1 MEMLY
6 QYIWKYGLAGTDLR
20 TIDGRRVEVLRPGRH
35 NSDAGPDFTGARL
48 RIDGVEWGG
57 NVEVHVR
64 ASDWFRH
71 HHEEDT
77 AYSNVILHVVGI
89 SDTRVPD
96 GRGSHIPQTLITF
109 PESFIRLYGR
119 LAEKIKAVTCEDM
132 LGALPPLVVSDWLST
147 LTVER
152 MQVKARRITDTYELL
167 GHDWEWT
174 CFAALARA
182 LGFGLNSEPLEILAR
197 MVPPRLLSKHSDNM
211 QQLEALLMGQAGLLD
226 PAVNIYDTYYQNLCR
241 EYMFLSRKYQLR
253 PMRRDIWKFSRTR
266 PQNFPTRRI
275 AILARAAADGFSLL
289 SRITSRSFGE
299 EEARELFGW
308 HLDGYW
314 LEHFDFGVPG
324 TRLPA
329 ALSKNNID
337 LLLIN
342 FVAPLL
348 YAYGTVR
355 CDPDVAERGLDLWY
369 GLDAENNGIIRQ
381 WRAAGL
387 PAACAADSQAMLQ
400 LRNEYCERHRCLE
413 CRFGHAL
420 LRRESRAVKSV
431 YLTGKQPE
439 EVLF

>member
-20 TIDGRRVEVLRPGRH
+20 TIDGRRIEVLRPGRH

-132 LGALPPLVVSDWLST
+132 LGALPPLVVSDWLGT

-174 CFAALARA
+174 
-182 LGFGLNSEPLEILAR
+182 S
-197 MVPPRLLSKHSDNM
+197 
-211 QQLEALLMGQAGLLD
+211 
-226 PAVNIYDTYYQNLCR
+226 
-241 EYMFLSRKYQLR
+241 
-253 PMRRDIWKFSRTR
+253 
-266 PQNFPTRRI
+266 
-275 AILARAAADGFSLL
+275 
-289 SRITSRSFGE
+289 
-299 EEARELFGW
+299 
-308 HLDGYW
+308 
-314 LEHFDFGVPG
+314 
-324 TRLPA
+324 
-329 ALSKNNID
+329 
-337 LLLIN
+337 
-342 FVAPLL
+342 PLL
-348 YAYGTVR
+348 YKV
-355 CDPDVAERGLDLWY
+355 CPPLK
-369 GLDAENNGIIRQ
+369 I
-381 WRAAGL
+381 
-387 PAACAADSQAMLQ
+387 
-400 LRNEYCERHRCLE
+400 
-413 CRFGHAL
+413 
-420 LRRESRAVKSV
+420 
-431 YLTGKQPE
+431 
-439 EVLF
+439 